1 MQSQKLAKIILNMKS
16 ADGASINIAN
26 FLSVIKKNNLEYL
39 LPSINKVLS
48 KIKKDE
54 ESKDLEKIISPF
66 LLEDNT
72 KKELEDK
79 YKLTNTQQ
87 IIDKKIIAG
96 FKIYTRNKI
105 VDASIDTIFKNF
117 TKKNS

>member
-1 MQSQKLAKIILNMKS
+1 MQSQKLAKIILNMKEVKGENFS
-16 ADGASINIAN
+16 IAN

-48 KIKKDE
+48 KMKKDG

-66 LLEDNT
+66 LLEDTT
-72 KKELEDK
+72 KKELKDK
-79 YKLTNTQQ
+79 YNLTNTEQ

-96 FKIYTRNKI
+96 FKIYTKNKI
-105 VDASIDTIFKNF
+105 VDASLDTILKNF
-117 TKKNS
+117 NKTNS